1 MHRRV
6 VILLVF
12 LAAGF
17 LPVLAQTNPAGHWEG
32 AINAPGMDL
41 NIIVELKQDASGLSG
56 TISIPAQGLKSL
68 ALANAKLAGQELSFE
83 MSGIPGNPSF
93 KGTLSADGNSVEGT
107 MSQGGATIPF
117 KLRRFSE
124 AEVAEAAK
132 KAAAEAAKKPDSV
145 WEGTLNAGP
154 SSLRLVVRVFKKD
167 DGSLTGK
174 LDSPDQGATDIA
186 IPTVTL
192 SDTKFSFQ
200 LPAINGSFQ
209 GTLNEQKTEAAG
221 EWSQMGNSF
230 PFTLKR
236 VDKP

>member
-6 VILLVF
+6 FTLILFVT
-12 LAAGF
+12 AGF
-17 LPVLAQTNPAGHWEG
+17 LSAFAQTNPAGHWEG

-41 NIIVELKQDASGLSG
+41 GMIVELKQQAGALSG
-56 TISIPAQGLKSL
+56 TISIPAQGLKDF
-68 ALANAKLAGQELSFE
+68 ALGNVKLEGQELSFE
-83 MSGIPGNPSF
+83 MPNVPGTPTF
-93 KGTLSADGNSVEGT
+93 KGTISADGNSVEGT
-107 MSQGGATIPF
+107 MSQGGTTIPF

-132 KAAAEAAKKPDSV
+132 KAAAEAAKKPEST

-154 SSLRLVVRVFKKD
+154 SPLRLVVRVFKKD
-167 DGSLTGK
+167 DGTLTGK

-186 IPTVTL
+186 IPSVTL
-192 SDTKFSFQ
+192 TDTKFSFE
-200 LPAINGSFQ
+200 LPAITGTFQ

-221 EWSQMGNSF
+221 DWSQMGNSF
-230 PFTLKR
+230 PLTLKK